1 MAAPLAAIAPLVID
15 SADPGSCKEFLLDP
29 TGGLRDISQ
38 ATVRVLHKG
47 SFADDPSRLFRAVR
61 YVERLQFHFDL
72 ETLAAFM
79 EAVKSGALAT
89 LSPRRILNEVLVSFD
104 EPAPARVVEEF
115 FERGLFFHLPLV
127 SENNE
132 ELVVSAL
139 RRLEINRALVSIDD
153 FRAAGRVIVLAG
165 LLFDGREDLA
175 LATHEGGKAI
185 ALARRVLRQEVSL
198 RSAPSVS
205 EALANYCLHATVD
218 ARVVLEELMQRGIE

>member
-1 MAAPLAAIAPLVID
+1 
-15 SADPGSCKEFLLDP
+15 
-29 TGGLRDISQ
+29 
-38 ATVRVLHKG
+38 
-47 SFADDPSRLFRAVR
+47 
-61 YVERLQFHFDL
+61 
-72 ETLAAFM
+72 
-79 EAVKSGALAT
+79 
-89 LSPRRILNEVLVSFD
+89 
-104 EPAPARVVEEF
+104 
-115 FERGLFFHLPLV
+115 V